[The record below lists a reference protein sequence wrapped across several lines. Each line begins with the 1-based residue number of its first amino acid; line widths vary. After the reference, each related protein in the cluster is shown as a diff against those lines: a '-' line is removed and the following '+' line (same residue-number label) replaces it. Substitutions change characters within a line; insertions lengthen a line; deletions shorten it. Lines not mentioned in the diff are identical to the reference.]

1 MRQTP
6 IRVNP
11 WLLCLVSSS
20 QPKCRW
26 DFLFWF
32 WGLLADQVIVP
43 LLCRI
48 YPLRKR
54 LPVVGSMRKDEGGA
68 VPIVNVCILCVRRV
82 SCNDPIPFESVCVTI
97 GISRCA
103 TVSAVIYRC
112 KKHLCRG
119 GQTSGVSKIQMI
131 TRARGWYSH

>member
-1 MRQTP
+1 MGCGKRQSESTRGYSVLYR
-6 IRVNP
+6 RVNRNAGGIFF
-11 WLLCLVSSS
+11 V
-20 QPKCRW
+20 
-26 DFLFWF
+26 FLG
-32 WGLLADQVIVP
+32 GLLADQVIVP

-97 GISRCA
+97 RIS
-103 TVSAVIYRC
+103 
-112 KKHLCRG
+112 
-119 GQTSGVSKIQMI
+119 
-131 TRARGWYSH
+131 